1 MDCPAARIT
10 RRPTTRPVWA
20 AGLSGVFSHCDWSA
34 GLNEIPDGSSN
45 TIAIGEIRPLC
56 GWHTRDGWMGDN
68 ALWIATTAADQLP
81 DLPGRH
87 ILHSS
92 HRGQPGRSPNGCA
105 KWDSSRP
112 IRADASSSSA
122 TARPISLS
130 ETIDYVTYQ
139 RLGDRRDSL
148 STLGEAVP
156 NY

>member
-1 MDCPAARIT
+1 MDRPAARTT

-20 AGLSGVFSHCDWSA
+20 VGCPAFSVIA
-34 GLNEIPDGSSN
+34 IGGTGLNEIPDGSSN

-68 ALWIATTAADQLP
+68 ALWIATTAP
-81 DLPGRH
+81 INFPTCPGDIFYTPPTAGNQGDAQWVREMGFKSAH
-87 ILHSS
+87 
-92 HRGQPGRSPNGCA
+92 PGGCQFVFC
-105 KWDSSRP
+105 DGSTHFLR
-112 IRADASSSSA
+112 
-122 TARPISLS
+122 

-139 RLGDRRDSL
+139 RLGDRRDCL